1 MDTDALRAR
10 RQRIDDIDADV
21 VRLLN
26 DRARIAQEI
35 GNTKSA
41 DARLP
46 FAPEREREVLE
57 RVRRLGREGP
67 LEDSH
72 LAAIYREIIS
82 ACRNLE
88 RPLQVAYLG
97 PAASFTHQASLERF
111 GEATRLVAMDSIP
124 DVFAET
130 QRGRA
135 DFGVVPVENSS
146 EGSVHLT
153 LDSFIESDL
162 QVCSEIVLSIS
173 HHLLSQSPIE
183 RVQKLYSNPIALA
196 QCRQWV
202 ARNLPGR
209 EIIEVTSTT
218 RAAMTAAED
227 PTGAAISPL
236 LAATQYKLDII
247 AHDIQD
253 LASNYTRFYVIAS
266 GVTSEPTG
274 RDKTA
279 IIFSIRDRVG
289 ALRDAA
295 DVFARRSLN
304 MHSIQSR
311 PSRRKAWEYLFFIEF
326 EGHERDALV
335 REALDELR
343 SQCIFVK
350 ALGSWPIEEGTG
362 DGGRES
368 GVRDRRHVSA
378 PTRNP

>member
-1 MDTDALRAR
+1 LEIDALRER
-10 RQRIDDIDADV
+10 RQRIDGIDAEV

-26 DRARIAQEI
+26 ERARIAQEI
-35 GNTKSA
+35 GNAKSA

-57 RVRRLGREGP
+57 RVRKLGQEGP
-67 LEDSH
+67 LEEGH
-72 LAAIYREIIS
+72 LVAIYREIIS

-97 PAASFTHQASLERF
+97 PAASFTHQAALERF
-111 GEATRLVAMDSIP
+111 GEATDLIAMDSIP

-162 QVCSEIVLSIS
+162 QVCSEIVLPIS
-173 HHLLSQSPIE
+173 HHLMSRSPIDQV
-183 RVQKLYSNPIALA
+183 RTLYSNPVALA

-209 EIIEVTSTT
+209 EIVEVASTT
-218 RAAMTAAED
+218 RAAMMAADD
-227 PTGAAISPL
+227 PSGAAIAPH
-236 LAATQYKLDII
+236 LAAMQYKLDFI
-247 AHDIQD
+247 AQDIQD
-253 LASNYTRFYVIAS
+253 LASNYTRFYVVAS
-266 GVTSEPTG
+266 GVTSEPSG

-295 DVFARRSLN
+295 DVFARRALN
-304 MHSIQSR
+304 MASIQSR
-311 PSRRKAWEYLFFIEF
+311 PSRRKAWDYVFFVEF
-326 EGHERDALV
+326 EGHERDTLV
-335 REALDELR
+335 REALDELKD
-343 SQCIFVK
+343 QCSFVK
-350 ALGSWPIEEGTG
+350 ALGSWPIDDAARSHSARQQARRRRT
-362 DGGRES
+362 
-368 GVRDRRHVSA
+368 DRA
-378 PTRNP
+378 

>member
-1 MDTDALRAR
+1 MDLDALRER
-10 RQRIDDIDADV
+10 RERIDGIDTDI

-26 DRARIAQEI
+26 ERARIAQEI
-35 GNTKSA
+35 GRAKSA

-46 FAPEREREVLE
+46 FVPEREREVIE
-57 RVRRLGREGP
+57 RVGELGREGP
-67 LEDSH
+67 LEEGH
-72 LAAIYREIIS
+72 LIAIYRQIIS
-82 ACRNLE
+82 ACRALE

-97 PAASFTHQASLERF
+97 PAASFTHQAALERF
-111 GEATRLVAMDSIP
+111 GEATRLVPMDSIP

-130 QRGRA
+130 QRTRV

-162 QVCSEIVLSIS
+162 HVCSEIVMPIA
-173 HHLLSQSPIE
+173 HHLLSHSPLDA
-183 RVQKLYSNPIALA
+183 VKTLYSNPVALA

-209 EIIEVTSTT
+209 EVVEVASTT

-227 PTGAAISPL
+227 RTGAAIAPL
-236 LAATQYKLDII
+236 LAATQYNVEVI
-247 AHDIQD
+247 ARDIQD
-253 LASNYTRFYVIAS
+253 LASNYTRFYVIAN

-295 DVFARRSLN
+295 DVFARRKLN
-304 MHSIQSR
+304 MASIQSR
-311 PSRRKAWEYLFFIEF
+311 PSRRRAWDYVFFVEF
-326 EGHERDALV
+326 EGHEREAVV
-335 REALDELR
+335 REALDELQA
-343 SQCIFVK
+343 QCSFVK
-350 ALGSWPIEEGTG
+350 VLGSWPIEQA
-362 DGGRES
+362 S
-368 GVRDRRHVSA
+368 GVAGWGSA
-378 PTRNP
+378 RLVAKP

>member
-1 MDTDALRAR
+1 LDIDALRER
-10 RQRIDDIDADV
+10 RQRIDTVDAEI

-26 DRARIAQEI
+26 ERARIAQEI
-35 GNTKSA
+35 GSAKTA

-57 RVRRLGREGP
+57 RVMKLGQAGP
-67 LEDSH
+67 LEEAH
-72 LAAIYREIIS
+72 LAAIYREIVS

-97 PAASFTHQASLERF
+97 PAASFTHQAALERF
-111 GEATRLVAMDSIP
+111 GEATSLVAMDSIP
-124 DVFAET
+124 EVFAET

-173 HHLLSQSPIE
+173 HHLMSRSPIE
-183 RVQKLYSNPIALA
+183 QVKTLYSNPVALA

-209 EIIEVTSTT
+209 EIVEVASTT
-218 RAAMTAAED
+218 RAAMMAVDDAA
-227 PTGAAISPL
+227 GAAIAPH
-236 LAATQYKLDII
+236 LAATQYRLDFI
-247 AHDIQD
+247 AQDIQD

-295 DVFARRSLN
+295 DVFARRALN
-304 MHSIQSR
+304 MASIQSR
-311 PSRRKAWEYLFFIEF
+311 PSRRKAWDYVFFVEF
-326 EGHERDALV
+326 EGHERDTLV
-335 REALDELR
+335 SEALDELKD
-343 SQCIFVK
+343 QCSFVK
-350 ALGSWPIEEGTG
+350 ALGSWPI
-362 DGGRES
+362 DDAAKS
-368 GVRDRRHVSA
+368 HSVRQSARRRRTDRD
-378 PTRNP
+378 

>member
-1 MDTDALRAR
+1 MDIDALRER
-10 RQRIDDIDADV
+10 RQRIDGIDADV
-21 VRLLN
+21 VRLLSE
-26 DRARIAQEI
+26 RARIAQEI
-35 GNTKSA
+35 GNTKNA

-57 RVRRLGREGP
+57 RVRQLGHDGP
-67 LEDSH
+67 LEDGH

-82 ACRNLE
+82 ACRSLE
-88 RPLQVAYLG
+88 RPLQVAYMG
-97 PAASFTHQASLERF
+97 PAASFSHQAALERF
-111 GEATRLVAMDSIP
+111 GEATGLVAMDSIP

-146 EGSVHLT
+146 EGSIHLT

-162 QVCSEIVLSIS
+162 QVCAEIVLSIS
-173 HHLLSQSPIE
+173 HHLMSRSPME
-183 RVQKLYSNPIALA
+183 QVTKLYSNPVALA

-209 EIIEVTSTT
+209 EIVEAASTT
-218 RAAMTAAED
+218 RAAMLAADD
-227 PTGAAISPL
+227 PTSAAIAPQ

-253 LASNYTRFYVIAS
+253 LASNYTRFYVIAN

-279 IIFSIRDRVG
+279 VIFSIRDRVG

-295 DVFARRSLN
+295 DVFARRALN
-304 MHSIQSR
+304 MDSIQSR
-311 PSRRKAWEYLFFIEF
+311 PSRRKAWDYVFFVEF
-326 EGHERDALV
+326 EGHERDTLV
-335 REALDELR
+335 REALDELKA
-343 SQCIFVK
+343 QCSFVK
-350 ALGSWPIEEGTG
+350 ALGSWPVDEGLG
-362 DGGRES
+362 AKAQGLEGGR
-368 GVRDRRHVSA
+368 DRASTAR
-378 PTRNP
+378 P